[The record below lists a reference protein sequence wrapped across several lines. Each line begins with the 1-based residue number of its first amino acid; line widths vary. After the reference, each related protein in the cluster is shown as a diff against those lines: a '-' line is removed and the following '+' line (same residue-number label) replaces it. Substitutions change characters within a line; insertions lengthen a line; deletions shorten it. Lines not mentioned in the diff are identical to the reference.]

1 MDAGATTPAARAC
14 PLPCTHPLVCRALGP
29 CGSVSVSGA
38 WPEQRS
44 SCGGGWTLSGM
55 RSVCSRRPC
64 WCPRVPAG
72 LLMRPQAQ
80 WWCSTLVLLQ
90 VLLSLG
96 AMCCQCR
103 QVDLTPE
110 RVSRAAGSHGRCG
123 GAQGKTLDKFLLHPL
138 TCKLCVC
145 GWHIFLFP
153 RSEIPKVLCPA
164 KGLYRL

>member
-14 PLPCTHPLVCRALGP
+14 PLPCTHPRVCRALGP

-123 GAQGKTLDKFLLHPL
+123 GVAPCLPASDCGSPRNAT
-138 TCKLCVC
+138 KL
-145 GWHIFLFP
+145 G
-153 RSEIPKVLCPA
+153 
-164 KGLYRL
+164 GL